1 MWWLIFPIL
10 IVVFLFMIIMRALLF
25 NPKVEKKAK
34 CVNHEFDREKVV
46 RDFQE
51 LIRFRTISS
60 RNAAQTDISE
70 FIKLQERLP
79 SMFPNVYKACSLE
92 HVLETG
98 LLFKWTGKSS
108 KEPVVLMAHY
118 DVVTVNESQWDKP
131 AFDAVIEDG
140 ILWGRGTLD
149 TKGTFLGIL
158 EAADNLIAKGFIPKN
173 DIYFSF
179 AGDEEIAGPTCP
191 AIVEVLN
198 QKGIKPALVID
209 EGGAVVEDI
218 FPGVK
223 QPCALVGVGEKGM
236 MDLRLKMKSAGGHA
250 SAPPRHTII
259 GQLSQAV
266 VNIENHPFDS
276 QMTPPV
282 KEMFDTLGRHSSFAY
297 KLIFANL
304 WCFQPLLNM
313 LCIKKGGELN
323 ALMRTTVAFTMA
335 EGSTA
340 PNVLPPDASYVANIR
355 LIGTDTYE
363 SARDQLKARAKN
375 EKIDFEIIHGM
386 NPSIFS
392 STDCQGWDILKNAIS
407 QTWPDAIISPYLMVA
422 CSDSRHFCRISDK
435 VYRFSAM
442 ALSKEERSYI
452 HGNNERIPLESEY
465 KTVAFYLRIIFQC

>member
-10 IVVFLFMIIMRALLF
+10 IIVFLFMIIMRALLF
-25 NPKVEKKAK
+25 SPKNEKKAK
-34 CVNHEFDREKVV
+34 CTDHDFDREKVV
-46 RDFQE
+46 KDFQE

-60 RNAAQTDISE
+60 RNAAQTDINE
-70 FIKLQERLP
+70 FLKLQERLP

-92 HVLETG
+92 HVLDTG

-108 KEPVVLMAHY
+108 KEPKVFMAHY
-118 DVVTVNESQWDKP
+118 DVVTVNETQWDKP
-131 AFDAVIEDG
+131 AFDAIIENG

-158 EAADNLIAKGFIPKN
+158 EAADNLIAKGFVPDN

-191 AIVEVLN
+191 AIVELLS
-198 QKGIKPALVID
+198 QKDIRPALVLD

-218 FPGVK
+218 FPGVR

-236 MDLRLKMKSAGGHA
+236 MDIKLKMKSAGGHA

-266 VNIENHPFDS
+266 VNIENHPFLS

-282 KEMFDTLGRHSSFAY
+282 KEMFDTLGRHSSFVY
-297 KLIFANL
+297 KLIFSNL
-304 WCFQPLLNM
+304 WCFQPVLNM

-340 PNVLPPDASYVANIR
+340 PNVLPPNASYTANIR

-363 SARDQLKARAKN
+363 SARDQLRVRAKN
-375 EKIDFEIIHGM
+375 DKIDFEIIHGM
-386 NPSIFS
+386 NPSIYS
-392 STDCQGWDILKNAIS
+392 STNCKGWSILKNAIS
-407 QTWPDAIISPYLMVA
+407 QTWPEAIISPYLMVA
-422 CSDSRHFCRISDK
+422 CSDSRHYCRISDK

-442 ALSKEERSYI
+442 ALTKEERSFI

-465 KTVAFYLRIIFQC
+465 KTVAFYLRIMSQC

>member
-10 IVVFLFMIIMRALLF
+10 IVIFLFMIIMRALLF
-25 NPKVEKKAK
+25 SPKPEIKARP
-34 CVNHEFDREKVV
+34 VDHNFDKEKVV

-51 LIRFRTISS
+51 LIRFKTISS

-70 FIKLQERLP
+70 FFKLQERLP
-79 SMFPNVYKACSLE
+79 SMFPNVHKVCSLE

-158 EAADNLIAKGFIPKN
+158 EAADNLIAKGFIPAN

-191 AIVEVLN
+191 AIVEVLDK
-198 QKGIKPALVID
+198 KGVRPALVID

-236 MDLRLKMKSAGGHA
+236 MDIRIKMKSAGGHA

-259 GQLSQAV
+259 GQLAQAV
-266 VNIENHPFDS
+266 VDIEKHPFKS

-297 KLIFANL
+297 KLIFSNL

-340 PNVLPPDASYVANIR
+340 PNVLPPDASFTANIR

-363 SARDQLKARAKN
+363 SARDQLRARAKN

-392 STDCQGWDILKNAIS
+392 STDCQGWSILKNAIS

-422 CSDSRHFCRISDK
+422 CSDSRHYCRISDK

-442 ALSKEERSYI
+442 ALTKEERSYI

-465 KTVAFYLRIIFQC
+465 KTVAFYLRIMSQC